1 MEVHNLEI
9 LHLGIDFFMKEIG
22 GIVAQAAEQGR
33 DDLNWEEI
41 EFIKKFA
48 NRLVKE
54 ANMELAAVA
63 YLLPEEIPQET
74 VIQILKGTGGT
85 Y

>member
-1 MEVHNLEI
+1 MHNLET

-22 GIVAQAAEQGR
+22 GIVTQATEQGR
-33 DDLNWEEI
+33 DELNWEEI

-54 ANMELAAVA
+54 ANMELADVA

-74 VIQILKGTGGT
+74 VVQILKENGEVA